1 MGHKGAESRE
11 LLTPSFLQNKGY
23 TMAKYNNQKAKI
35 LFLQQMLYESGE
47 SHTISMQEI
56 LDRLKEHDIP
66 AERKSIYDDM
76 EVLRYFGMDIRYRR
90 ERPSGYYLAG
100 KNEEDA
106 VRPLLEIPDK
116 KPEEDLSS
124 DSDDLSSDSE
134 DLSSDSEEETMKSGS
149 FSQGEKESDSNGG
162 RWPQIQEEFD
172 YTKQM
177 KLICTP
183 DGRKGAICFFGE
195 DIQSRWRDDGTYQV
209 TVPLIENQLF
219 YGWLT
224 AMGSDAR
231 LLKPKKT
238 VQAYRDYLKALAKE
252 YKIER

>member
-1 MGHKGAESRE
+1 
-11 LLTPSFLQNKGY
+11 
-23 TMAKYNNQKAKI
+23 MAKYNNQKAKI

-47 SHTISMQEI
+47 NHTISMQEI
-56 LDRLKEHDIP
+56 LDRLKDHDIP

-100 KNEEDA
+100 ESEKKTA
-106 VRPLLEIPDK
+106 RPKLEIPVK
-116 KPEEDLSS
+116 KEEPDF
-124 DSDDLSSDSE
+124 
-134 DLSSDSEEETMKSGS
+134 SEEP
-149 FSQGEKESDSNGG
+149 EKEAEAENSSAVEDNKIGNTDGSWMQNK
-162 RWPQIQEEFD
+162 EDFD
-172 YTKQM
+172 YTRQM
-177 KLICTP
+177 KLVCTP
-183 DGRKGAICFFGE
+183 EGRKETIRFFGE

-209 TVPLIENQLF
+209 TVPLIENQRF

-224 AMGSDAR
+224 AMGSEVR

-238 VQAYRDYLKALAKE
+238 VQAYRDYLKALARE